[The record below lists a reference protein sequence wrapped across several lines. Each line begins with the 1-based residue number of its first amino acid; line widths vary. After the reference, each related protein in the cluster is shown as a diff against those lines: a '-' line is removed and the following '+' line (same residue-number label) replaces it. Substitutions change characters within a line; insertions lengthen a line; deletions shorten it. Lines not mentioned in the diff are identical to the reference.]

1 MSKAKH
7 PKGGKLNKGHKSK
20 QSTPIQSFNENA
32 KQAALRHSLSAS
44 TRRLQSATSDTETNR
59 SFLIFN
65 TPVPQPSSIQ
75 IYNVD
80 AEPTNDNAYEI
91 IAINDP
97 TDFMETS
104 SISPRTNRPQLIAS
118 SSLENNNSNNAKKPI
133 QFNKSTK
140 KIDKIVDKINILN
153 AENANINTPVQQ
165 NTSII
170 TEPQVIYLDS
180 SNSPH
185 NESVIELIQTE
196 EDQQTTNTEKQIE
209 MGQTAN
215 KDNCTFQMERDI
227 PYPEQAP
234 TKDDNSFQMEPDIPP
249 PKQAPNKGNTQSIW
263 NQLSL
268 QKIEAHKRRKKPQM

>member
-1 MSKAKH
+1 
-7 PKGGKLNKGHKSK
+7 
-20 QSTPIQSFNENA
+20 
-32 KQAALRHSLSAS
+32 
-44 TRRLQSATSDTETNR
+44 
-59 SFLIFN
+59 
-65 TPVPQPSSIQ
+65 
-75 IYNVD
+75 
-80 AEPTNDNAYEI
+80 
-91 IAINDP
+91 
-97 TDFMETS
+97 METS

-118 SSLENNNSNNAKKPI
+118 SSLENNNSNNAKELI

-180 SNSPH
+180 LNSPH

-196 EDQQTTNTEKQIE
+196 EDQQSTNAEKQIE
-209 MGQTAN
+209 MGQIAN
-215 KDNCTFQMERDI
+215 KDNCTLQMEQDITHPEPAPTKDGNKLQMERDI

-249 PKQAPNKGNTQSIW
+249 PEQAPNRDNTQSIW

-268 QKIEAHKRRKKPQM
+268 QKFKSHKRRKKPQM